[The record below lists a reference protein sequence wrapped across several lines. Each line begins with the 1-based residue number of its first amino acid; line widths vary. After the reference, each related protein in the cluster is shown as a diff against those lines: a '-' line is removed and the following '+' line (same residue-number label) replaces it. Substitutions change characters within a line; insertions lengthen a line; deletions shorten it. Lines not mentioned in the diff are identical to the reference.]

1 MKRSTILKA
10 VMKSSLE
17 AMGKPTVSDEAVSQR
32 SRAEGGVEKG
42 PGPELPEGGG

>member
-1 MKRSTILKA
+1 MKRSTVLKA

-17 AMGKPTVSDEAVSQR
+17 AMGKPTASDKAVSQR
-32 SRAEGGVEKG
+32 SMVEGVVEKG